1 MSLFFTKMHGL
12 GNDFIVIDGIHQT
25 ITLSAEHIR
34 QLADRRTGIGFDQC
48 LLVEKSTQP
57 GIDFFYRIFNANGL
71 PSGQCGNGAR
81 CLARFIHD
89 KGLSTKPTLNVAT
102 ATTRMTLELHA
113 DNTVTVAME
122 CPRWAP
128 KDIPLSQPHQASRY
142 ALPMPDTSVHLVHAL
157 SVGNPH
163 AVTQVD
169 NIHTAPVLTLGQ
181 QISEHPFFTE
191 QTNAEFMQ
199 IISLNH
205 LLLRVYERGCGETQ
219 ACGSGAVAAAAVGR
233 LFYGMD
239 PSIRVTLPGGE
250 LTVDWPDYQGPIY
263 LTGEAVVVYEGQC

>member
-12 GNDFIVIDGIHQT
+12 GNDFMVIDAIHQT
-25 ITLSAEHIR
+25 VTLSPEYIQ
-34 QLADRRTGIGFDQC
+34 QLANRRTGVGFDQC

-57 GIDFFYRIFNANGL
+57 GIDFFYRIFNANGQ

-89 KGLSTKPTLNVAT
+89 KGLSSKRTLTVAT
-102 ATTRMTLELHA
+102 ETTQMTLERHT

-128 KDIPLSQPHQASRY
+128 SDIPLSQRLQASEY
-142 ALPMPDTSVHLVHAL
+142 GLPMPDASVHLVHAL

-163 AVTQVD
+163 AITLVD
-169 NIHTAPVLTLGQ
+169 DIDTAPVSTLGQ
-181 QISEHPFFTE
+181 QISEHHLFAE

-199 IISLNH
+199 IISPNH

-250 LTVDWPDYQGPIY
+250 LTVDWPDCQGRIY